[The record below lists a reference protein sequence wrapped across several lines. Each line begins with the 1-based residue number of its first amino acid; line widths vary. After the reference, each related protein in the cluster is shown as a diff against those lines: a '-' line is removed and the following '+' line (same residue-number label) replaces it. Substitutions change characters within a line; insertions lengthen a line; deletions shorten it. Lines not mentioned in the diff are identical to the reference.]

1 METYLFEK
9 LPNIK
14 FKINI
19 FGKIALYISLNQLSP
34 NSLGNFSEFV
44 LTVCLDEKAVAVPE
58 II

>member
-1 METYLFEK
+1 MEFHKVSKTFYFIL
-9 LPNIK
+9 
-14 FKINI
+14 KICN
-19 FGKIALYISLNQLSP
+19 FDNEYISLNQLSP